1 MVTDSLICRT
11 VEFSRRHAGVL
22 AGVVLAAAF
31 AAAVY
36 VARGISIDSDTGKLV
51 DPNLP
56 WQKAAADLD
65 RQFPQNK
72 DLLVV
77 VVDAQTPDLSADAA
91 AEIARRLAARPDLFH
106 YVRQP
111 DANPYFRRY
120 GLLFLPAA
128 DVQDFSDHLIS
139 AQPFLGTLAADPSVR
154 GVLDAIDLLAKGAL
168 AGAVEQSRID
178 QPLGEVADSA
188 EAALAGRSRPL
199 SWQALFTG
207 RKAQA
212 GGLRHF
218 VLARAVLS
226 YGQVDA
232 ASKCLEA
239 IRAAAREAGLTP
251 RAGVKV
257 RVTGPVALNND
268 QLAALSESAVLST
281 VLCLGLLCFWLLIGM
296 RSVRTVA
303 AILVTLVAGLAGC
316 AAFAVRFIGAFNPVS
331 VAFGPLFIGIA
342 IDFGI
347 QFSVRYSAER
357 IGAEPTEAMRR
368 TAAGVG
374 LPLAVA
380 AAATAVGFLSFAP
393 TAYLGV
399 RALGIIAGAGMIIAL
414 VLNLTLLPALLTL
427 LGTRAERH
435 AAGFAWGRAV
445 DGFLQRRRRAVIAAA
460 VVLAALS
467 AAVLPRLKLDFN
479 PVDLENPHSE
489 SVRAL
494 LDLMAD
500 PTTSPYT
507 VDFLAEPAAAR
518 AAAEKLGSM
527 PEVARV
533 LGLESF
539 IPADQGPKLDI
550 LADAASLLG
559 PTLSPAVVRPA
570 PSPGEVLEAAG
581 RCADDMAKLG
591 DKGDK
596 AAARLASAL
605 RAVIQGGPAA
615 VPALAANLSA
625 GIGQRLDDLRE
636 VLKAGPVTLDTLP
649 PDFRR
654 DWVAPDGRWRTQV
667 FPSGDAR
674 DNEVLRRFARAVE
687 KVVPG
692 SVGSAIAVDE
702 WTGLAPRAFATA
714 GVLAIVTIS
723 LLLLGVLRSGRD
735 VALVLVPLLLAGMLT
750 LGTATLLG
758 FSINFANIIT
768 LPMMLGI
775 GVAFDIYFVLR
786 HREGAP
792 GFLGSPTARGVVFSA
807 LTTGTA
813 FGSLALSRSP
823 GMAEMGK
830 FLGLALFFIT
840 ACTLFV
846 LPALVGA
853 DARPKD
859 APK

>member
-1 MVTDSLICRT
+1 MMDSLIGRT

-22 AGVVLAAAF
+22 AAAVLAAALG
-31 AAAVY
+31 ASVY
-36 VARGISIDSDTGKLV
+36 VARGIAIDSDTGKLV

-65 RQFPQNK
+65 EQFPQNK

-77 VVDAQTPDLSADAA
+77 VVDAATPDLSADAA
-91 AEIARRLAARPDLFH
+91 AELARRMGQRPDLFH

-120 GLLFLPAA
+120 GLLFLPTA
-128 DVQDFSDHLIS
+128 DVQDFADHLIS

-154 GVLDAIDLLAKGAL
+154 GVLGAIDLLAKGAL
-168 AGAVEQSRID
+168 AGAVEPAKID
-178 QPLGEVADSA
+178 QPLGEVADAA
-188 EAALAGRSRPL
+188 EAALAGKSRPL

-239 IRAAAREAGLTP
+239 VRVAAREAGLTP
-251 RAGVKV
+251 RGGVTV

-268 QLAALSESAVLST
+268 QLAALSDSAVLST
-281 VLCLGLLCFWLLIGM
+281 VLCLGLLCFWLVIGM

-303 AILVTLVAGLAGC
+303 AILVTLVVGLAGC
-316 AAFAVRFIGAFNPVS
+316 AAFAVRFIGPFNPVS
-331 VAFGPLFIGIA
+331 IAFGPLFIGIA

-357 IGAEPTEAMRR
+357 IGTEPPEAMRR
-368 TAAGVG
+368 TATGVG

-380 AAATAVGFLSFAP
+380 AVATAVGFLSFVP

-399 RALGIIAGAGMIIAL
+399 RDLGIIAGAGMIIAL
-414 VLNLTLLPALLTL
+414 ALNLTLLPALLTL
-427 LGTRAERH
+427 FRTGAERH
-435 AAGFAWGRAV
+435 AAGFAWGTAA
-445 DGFLQRRRRAVIAAA
+445 DAFLQRRRRAVMAAA
-460 VVLAALS
+460 LLLAALS
-467 AAVLPRLKLDFN
+467 ATALPRLKLDFN
-479 PVDLENPHSE
+479 PVDLENPRSE
-489 SVRAL
+489 SVRTL
-494 LDLMAD
+494 QDLMAD

-507 VDFLAEPAAAR
+507 VDFLAAPDAAR
-518 AAAEKLGSM
+518 AAAAKLGSM

-533 LGLESF
+533 LGLSSF
-539 IPADQGPKLDI
+539 IPADQQPKLDI

-559 PTLSPAVVRPA
+559 PTLSPAAVMPA
-570 PSPGEVLEAAG
+570 PSPAEILEAAG
-581 RCADDMAKLG
+581 RCANDMAKLG

-605 RAVIQGGPAA
+605 HGIVLGGPAA

-625 GIGQRLDDLRE
+625 GICRRLDDLRE

-687 KVVPG
+687 KVVPQ

-702 WTGLAPRAFATA
+702 WTSLAPRAFATA
-714 GVLAIVTIS
+714 GVLALVTIS
-723 LLLLGVLRSGRD
+723 LLLMAVLRSAWD
-735 VALVLVPLLLAGMLT
+735 VALVLVPLMVAGIFT
-750 LGTATLLG
+750 LGAATLLG

-786 HREGAP
+786 HREGLP

-830 FLGLALFFIT
+830 FLGLALFFIL

-846 LPALVGA
+846 LPALAVGKAPGKVGA
-853 DARPKD
+853 AK
-859 APK
+859 